1 MNHDGKSAFPN
12 ARYVMFRKEWDFWM
26 GSPSLAELPVD
37 AGFKAKML
45 ASAQKN
51 LLGIYPQIDLV
62 HPETEIV
69 PGMRAIPAFGHSPG
83 QMALEISSHQQ
94 RLLFLADAIVH
105 PLHVEYPETIGVTD
119 HLPSEMVTTRLKLLE
134 KAAREN
140 SLVSTSHFEFPGL
153 GHVLSQR
160 DRWEWRAL
168 AGIGGVRADW
178 AS

>member
-1 MNHDGKSAFPN
+1 VSGLS
-12 ARYVMFRKEWDFWM
+12 V
-26 GSPSLAELPVD
+26 
-37 AGFKAKML
+37 
-45 ASAQKN
+45 
-51 LLGIYPQIDLV
+51 
-62 HPETEIV
+62 
-69 PGMRAIPAFGHSPG
+69 
-83 QMALEISSHQQ
+83 ALEISSHQQ

-153 GHVLSQR
+153 GHVLPQR
-160 DRWEWRAL
+160 DRWVWRAL
-168 AGIGGVRADW
+168 AGIGGVRADR